1 MAGLFLSIDLETTA
15 GSIVIRGSGP
25 CCLCRLA
32 ELLVLQQ
39 FGPDSWRPDVCYNC
53 TTCRLALFL
62 MACKHTLPDTVVEY
76 SSLVAPKERRK
87 HLQAFQDGAARVLVA
102 SDAMTRGMDV
112 PGVENVLNYDVPAHA
127 TTYLHR
133 IGRTARAGKSGRA
146 ITLLKP
152 EDLHHFKALLHKL
165 DNAFVRQWHVNRGN
179 IQSLET
185 TCEQALAAMHEQ
197 LSEL

>member
-1 MAGLFLSIDLETTA
+1 MFDGTA
-15 GSIVIRGSGP
+15 CGIVSWGTGP
-25 CCLCRLA
+25 CAVYVGWPSHLGCNSLA
-32 ELLVLQQ
+32 QARSVLSSVH
-39 FGPDSWRPDVCYNC
+39 DS
-53 TTCRLALFL
+53 TCRLALFL
-62 MACKHTLPDTVVEY
+62 MACKHTLPDKVVEY
-76 SSLVAPKERRK
+76 SSLVPPKQRRK
-87 HLQAFQDGAARVLVA
+87 HLQAFQHGAANVLVA

-165 DNAFVRQWHVNRGN
+165 DNAFVRQWHVNRGS
-179 IQSLET
+179 IHSLET
-185 TCEQALAAMHEQ
+185 TCAQALAAMQEQ
-197 LSEL
+197 LSEM

>member
-1 MAGLFLSIDLETTA
+1 MLEQPPFLFVMFDGAGQLMPLS
-15 GSIVIRGSGP
+15 S
-25 CCLCRLA
+25 CHLCRLA
-32 ELLVLQQ
+32 LLLCGDPWPRFAAMGFVH
-39 FGPDSWRPDVCYNC
+39 DC
-53 TTCRLALFL
+53 TCRLALFL

-76 SSLVAPKERRK
+76 SSLVPPKERRK
-87 HLQAFQDGAARVLVA
+87 HLRAFQDGAARVLVA

-133 IGRTARAGKSGRA
+133 IGRTARAGRAGRA

-165 DNAFVRQWHVNRGN
+165 DNAFVRQWHVNRGS
-179 IQSLET
+179 IHSLET